1 MRVGFPPGTSVAQAQ
16 VAIGETLRRTAE
28 AKNIQFSVRYYG
40 FAAEG
45 CEMDAGSPLLAA
57 LGRAHE
63 AIAGQPAAYA
73 PVTCT
78 TDARFF
84 QLYYGIPAT
93 CYGPEYT
100 RNIHGIDESV
110 SLAAVERTVAVLARF
125 VADWCGVEAV
135 GGYREGR
142 A

>member
-1 MRVGFPPGTSVAQAQ
+1 MEQCLTQA
-16 VAIGETLRRTAE
+16 AKL
-28 AKNIQFSVRYYG
+28 KNIHYSITYFG

-45 CEMDAGSPLLAA
+45 CEFDKSSDLLSSLGAA
-57 LGRAHE
+57 HLSITGTSAT
-63 AIAGQPAAYA
+63 YA

-78 TDARFF
+78 TDARHF

-110 SLAAVERTVAVLARF
+110 SVDAVITVVAVLF
-125 VADWCGVEAV
+125 PTLCN
-135 GGYREGR
+135 
-142 A
+142 